1 MTPRRT
7 ALIAIPFFIAACSTA
22 PRPSPALVQN
32 REVEAFAQA
41 AAWPNAEPLVAIL
54 AAQEFIAARHDRD
67 GYEYFHRL
75 AQEQPQRPILT
86 SLEGLLQARTAG
98 EIPLLSRV
106 SWVEE
111 AIGKLDRGAQADPAA
126 GRLLRGLVF
135 ADLPERFGKAKQA
148 VADLEASLAIRDSF
162 PGDLDRAIYRG
173 LARAFLTQGDAARSR
188 EMQHRA
194 GIRSLDDGEVASNF
208 SVAPEEG
215 FRFTNAKLVR
225 EGDGVYVAEGFDF
238 GNIAFLVDPEGV
250 IAIDAG
256 TTAESA
262 AAAKRALRQITD
274 APIRFVILT
283 HSHWDH
289 VGGLAAIR
297 EPGTVVIARANFQEE
312 LKRMRSSQRTFS
324 WFFGTRPVGLDIRVD
339 RTVSSNDSLRYGRFE
354 LQLMPVSGGETDDAL
369 FVNLPKQGLL
379 FVGDVFMPYV
389 GPPFLSEGSPEGY
402 LEALATVRTIAPR
415 RLIHGHPPLT
425 RYFNVDALPGLEK
438 ALRDLHDRYRPETL
452 RSRPIA
458 DILQDNYLPPSLR
471 ETPRSVLPYLIARDH
486 FLKRLHRQN
495 AGYWQADG
503 EGMDSLTRA
512 DLAALLDEMGERKE
526 GQFVRVAENLLARG
540 DGPLGLKV
548 AEMGLLRH
556 PSSERLQGARKKAL
570 SMLIARYSPVDPFR
584 FIIYSQ
590 WANAP
595 LRPISDKAEE
605 AR

>member
-1 MTPRRT
+1 MIPRSA
-7 ALIAIPFFIAACSTA
+7 ALLAISFLAACSTA
-22 PRPSPALVQN
+22 PRPPAALVQN

-111 AIGKLDRGAQADPAA
+111 AIGKLDRGAQADPGA

-135 ADLPERFGKAKQA
+135 ADLPDRFGKAKQA
-148 VADLEASLAIRDSF
+148 VADLEASLAVRDNF

-173 LARAFLTQGDAARSR
+173 LARAFRTQGDPTRSR
-188 EMQHRA
+188 EMLQRA

-208 SVAPEEG
+208 SVGPVEG
-215 FRFTNAKLVR
+215 FRFTNPKLVR
-225 EGDGVYVAEGFDF
+225 EGEGVYVAEGFDF
-238 GNIAFLVDPEGV
+238 GNIAFLVDPAGV

-262 AAAKRALRQITD
+262 AAAKKALRQITD

-297 EPGTVVIARANFQEE
+297 EPGTVVIARANFPEE

-339 RTVSSNDSLRYGRFE
+339 RTVSSDEWLRHGRFE
-354 LQLMPVSGGETDDAL
+354 LQLIPASGGETNDAL
-369 FVNLPKQGLL
+369 FVHLPKQGLL
-379 FVGDVFMPYV
+379 FVGDAFMPYV

-402 LEALATVRTIAPR
+402 LEASAKVRALAPR

-425 RYFNVDALPGLEK
+425 RYFNVDAMPGLEK
-438 ALRDLHDRYRPETL
+438 ALRDLHDHYRPDIL
-452 RSRPIA
+452 RSRPVA
-458 DILQDNYLPPSLR
+458 DILHDNYLPPSLR
-471 ETPRSVLPYLIARDH
+471 ETPRSVLPYLLVRDH
-486 FLKRLHRQN
+486 FLRRLHQQN
-495 AGYWQADG
+495 AGYWQSDG
-503 EGMDSLTRA
+503 DGMDSLTRA
-512 DLAALLDEMGERKE
+512 EWAALLDEMGERNE
-526 GQFVRVAENLLARG
+526 ARFARVAENLLARG

-570 SMLIARYSPVDPFR
+570 SMLIERYSPVDPFR

-595 LRPISDKAEE
+595 LRPISDQAEE